1 MGTASVLRL
10 CNWLNPLFFQRLIYL
25 TSQTASRQTATTGT
39 ARPYDLRKPKDWQL
53 ANHGSEFAQPAF
65 LAPPA
70 RNPRTKRTKL
80 CENDLMQVGSSATVT
95 VVGALDALADRL
107 MRSTGACKVLV
118 CSLDGAVI
126 AHAGSTNV
134 LLGTLVNEL
143 ADLAADMLI
152 EIEQASHLAILVED
166 RFAKAGAL
174 QVCAAPLGHMGLL
187 MVLFPDTV
195 DPNEIRVRVRRTRH
209 QMMRILGNQTPSTSS

>member
-1 MGTASVLRL
+1 MGPSLR
-10 CNWLNPLFFQRLIYL
+10 
-25 TSQTASRQTATTGT
+25 SQHS
-39 ARPYDLRKPKDWQL
+39 L
-53 ANHGSEFAQPAF
+53 
-65 LAPPA
+65 PPGP

-80 CENDLMQVGSSATVT
+80 CENDLMQVGSSATGR

-187 MVLFPDTV
+187 LVLFPDTV
-195 DPNEIRVRVRRTRH
+195 DPNEVRVRVRRTRH
-209 QMMRILGNQTPSTSS
+209 QMMRILGNQTPSNSS